1 MGTKQR
7 KKAVYVRPLEAL
19 TLQISIPTQNTS
31 AFNGESAIII
41 IIIII
46 NNKN

>member
-1 MGTKQR
+1 METKQSG
-7 KKAVYVRPLEAL
+7 KAVYVRPLEAL
-19 TLQISIPTQNTS
+19 TLQISIPTHNMS
-31 AFNGESAIII
+31 AFNDASATTI